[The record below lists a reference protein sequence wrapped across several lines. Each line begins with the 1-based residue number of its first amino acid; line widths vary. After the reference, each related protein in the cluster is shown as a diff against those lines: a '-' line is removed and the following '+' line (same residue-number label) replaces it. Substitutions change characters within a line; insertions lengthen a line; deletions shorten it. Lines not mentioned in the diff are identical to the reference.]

1 MIDFKVLAQPSAIQT
16 GDKRD
21 NVYYPQI
28 VNLSPLNTR
37 GLIQAMM
44 NMGSTAFSMGEYL
57 GVASDLGGAIA
68 QMMISGHKINLEGL
82 GTFTP
87 KVETTQKNVK
97 EASAVNSSNFSCTVV
112 FTPAEEFLSILRTAI
127 WNRVQSVD
135 PGQASTN
142 AFTVAISSPAGNTLK
157 LLASKAGA
165 LANFPA
171 AGESITI
178 DGVAPDASNL
188 RYDVASGAIYIYNV
202 AAGKHNV
209 AITVGTSR
217 GFEAYDHTWENVPVA
232 DAAALIPVHVYNS
245 DDEEDTLR
253 VSIDNGAKWL
263 EGQEDKQ
270 ISVGE
275 GAEFPVMIK
284 ATSTKEVNYQ
294 IEFRDIDHD
303 EVKGL
308 YYQAPGGAW
317 TAVPHTGVITP
328 AQGCSATNVR
338 TWKFKAGIASYITI
352 KYVPAGLEG

>member
-16 GDKRD
+16 GDTRD

-87 KVETTQKNVK
+87 KIETTQKNVK
-97 EASAVNSSNFSCTVV
+97 EASAVNSSNFSCSVV
-112 FTPAEEFLSILRTAI
+112 FTPAEEFLSILRTAV
-127 WNRVQSVD
+127 WNRIQSVD

-142 AFTVAISSPAGNTLK
+142 AFTVAISSPAPNTLK
-157 LLASKAGA
+157 LVASKAGA

-178 DGVAPDASNL
+178 DGAAPAASNI

-202 AAGKHNV
+202 AAGKHTV

-217 GFEAYDHTWENVPVA
+217 GFEAYDHTWSNVPVA
-232 DAAALIPVHVYNS
+232 DAATLIRVDVYNG

-253 VSIDNGAKWL
+253 VSTDNGATWI
-263 EGQEDKQ
+263 EGQEEKKL
-270 ISVGE
+270 SVGD
-275 GAEFPVMIK
+275 GAEFAVKVK
-284 ATSTKEVNYQ
+284 ATSAQEVNYK
-294 IEFRDIDHD
+294 IEFRHSDDD
-303 EVKGL
+303 TVNGL
-308 YYQAPGGAW
+308 YYQAPGGGW
-317 TAVPHTGVITP
+317 TAVPNTGVLVP
-328 AQGCSATNVR
+328 AQGCSSTNIR
-338 TWKFKAGIASYITI
+338 EWKFKANAESTITI
-352 KYVPAGLEG
+352 KYMPNGLEG

>member
-87 KVETTQKNVK
+87 KIETTQKNVK

-112 FTPAEEFLSILRTAI
+112 FTPADEFVSILRTAV
-127 WNRVQSVD
+127 WNRIQSVD

-142 AFTVAISSPAGNTLK
+142 AFTVAISSPAPNTLK

-178 DGVAPDASNL
+178 DGAAPAASNI

-217 GFEAYDHTWENVPVA
+217 GFEAYDHTWNNVPVA
-232 DAAALIPVHVYNS
+232 DAATLIPVSVYNN
-245 DDEEDTLR
+245 DDIEDTIR
-253 VSIDNGAKWL
+253 VSVDGGAKWF
-263 EGQEDKQ
+263 EGQEEKN

-275 GAEFPVMIK
+275 NAEFSVLIK
-284 ATSTKEVNYQ
+284 ATSASFVKYKV
-294 IEFRDIDHD
+294 EFRNSDDD
-303 EVKGL
+303 TVTGL
-308 YYQAPGGAW
+308 YYQEPGGGW
-317 TAVPHTGVITP
+317 TAVPANGVIVA
-328 AQGCSATNVR
+328 AQGVSSSTVR
-338 TWKFKAGIASYITI
+338 EWKFKTNVQAHISISYMQD
-352 KYVPAGLEG
+352 GLEG

>member
-16 GDKRD
+16 GDTRD

-87 KVETTQKNVK
+87 KIETTQKNVK

-112 FTPAEEFLSILRTAI
+112 FTPADEFVAVLRTAI

-135 PGQASTN
+135 PGQASAN

-157 LLASKAGA
+157 LVASKAGA

-178 DGVAPDASNL
+178 DGVAPSASNI

-202 AAGKHNV
+202 AAGKHTV

-217 GFEAYDHTWENVPVA
+217 GFEAYDNTWKNVPVA
-232 DAAALIPVHVYNS
+232 DAAALIPVSVYNG
-245 DDEEDTLR
+245 DDEEDVLR
-253 VSIDNGAKWL
+253 VSVNNGATWL
-263 EGQEDKQ
+263 EGQESKN

-275 GAEFPVMIK
+275 GAEFPIKIK
-284 ATSTKEVNYQ
+284 ATSTTLVNYK
-294 IEFRDIDHD
+294 IEFRHSEDD
-303 EVKGL
+303 EVSGC
-308 YYQAPGGAW
+308 YYQAPGGGW
-317 TAVPHTGVITP
+317 TAVPANGIITP
-328 AQGCSATNVR
+328 AQGCSSTAVR
-338 TWKFKAGIASYITI
+338 EWKFKANVASQLSI
-352 KYVPAGLEG
+352 KYDQQLEP

>member
-87 KVETTQKNVK
+87 KIETTQKNVK

-157 LLASKAGA
+157 LVASKAGA

-178 DGVAPDASNL
+178 DGVAPDASNI

-202 AAGKHNV
+202 AAGKHTI
-209 AITVGTSR
+209 ALTVGTSR
-217 GFEAYDHTWENVPVA
+217 GFEAYSNTWNNVPVA
-232 DAAALIPVHVYNS
+232 DAATLIPVDVYNG

-253 VSIDNGAKWL
+253 VSVDNGAKWI
-263 EGQEDKQ
+263 EGQEEKK

-275 GAEFPVMIK
+275 GAEFSVLIK
-284 ATSTKEVNYQ
+284 ATSANFVKYKV
-294 IEFRDIDHD
+294 EFRHSDDD
-303 EVKGL
+303 TVNGL
-308 YYQAPGGAW
+308 YYQEPNGGW
-317 TAVPHTGVITP
+317 TAVPANGVIM
-328 AQGCSATNVR
+328 ASQGTSSSTVR
-338 TWKFKAGIASYITI
+338 EWKFKANAYSTISI
-352 KYVPAGLEG
+352 KYVPDGLEG

>member
-16 GDKRD
+16 GDTRD

-44 NMGSTAFSMGEYL
+44 NLGSTAFSMGEYL

-68 QMMISGHKINLEGL
+68 QMMVSGHKINIEGL

-87 KVETTQKNVK
+87 KIETTQKNVK
-97 EASAVNSSNFSCTVV
+97 EASAVNSSNFSCSVV
-112 FTPAEEFLSILRTAI
+112 FTPAAEFMAILRTAV

-135 PGQASTN
+135 PGQASSN

-157 LLASKAGA
+157 LVASKAGA
-165 LANFPA
+165 LANFPV
-171 AGESITI
+171 AGESVTI
-178 DGVAPDASNL
+178 DGVAPSASNI

-202 AAGKHNV
+202 AAGKHTV

-217 GFEAYDHTWENVPVA
+217 GFEAYSNTWNNVPVA
-232 DAAALIPVHVYNS
+232 DAAALVPVGVYND

-253 VSIDNGAKWL
+253 VSVDNGATWL
-263 EGQEDKQ
+263 EGQENKK

-275 GAEFPVMIK
+275 SAEFPIKIK
-284 ATSTKEVNYQ
+284 ATSTNMVNYKV
-294 IEFRDIDHD
+294 EFRDKDD
-303 EVKGL
+303 KVEGL
-308 YYQAPGGAW
+308 YYQEPSGGW
-317 TAVPHTGVITP
+317 TAVPASGIITP
-328 AQGCSATNVR
+328 SQGCSANAIR
-338 TWKFKAGIASYITI
+338 EWKFKAKGASFISI
-352 KYVPAGLEG
+352 KYVG

>member
-16 GDKRD
+16 GDTRD

-87 KVETTQKNVK
+87 KIETTQKNVK

-112 FTPAEEFLSILRTAI
+112 FTPADEFLSILRTAV
-127 WNRVQSVD
+127 WNRVQAVD
-135 PGQASTN
+135 PGQSSSN

-157 LLASKAGA
+157 LVASKAGA

-178 DGVAPDASNL
+178 DGVAPAASNI

-202 AAGKHNV
+202 AAGKHTV

-217 GFEAYDHTWENVPVA
+217 GFEAYSNTWKNVPVA
-232 DAAALIPVHVYNS
+232 DAATLVPVSVYNG
-245 DDEEDTLR
+245 DDIEDTIR
-253 VSIDNGAKWL
+253 VSLDNGATWM
-263 EGQEDKQ
+263 EGQETKK

-275 GAEFPVMIK
+275 GAEFPVKIK
-284 ATSTKEVNYQ
+284 ALSSTSVNYKV
-294 IEFRDIDHD
+294 EFRHSDDD
-303 EVKGL
+303 TVNGL
-308 YYQAPGGAW
+308 YYQEPAGGW
-317 TAVPHTGVITP
+317 TAVPANGIITP
-328 AQGCSATNVR
+328 AQGCSASTIR
-338 TWKFKAGIASYITI
+338 DWKFKANADSQLSISY
-352 KYVPAGLEG
+352 VE

>member
-16 GDKRD
+16 GDTRD

-87 KVETTQKNVK
+87 KIETTQKNVK
-97 EASAVNSSNFSCTVV
+97 ESSAVNSSNFSCTVV
-112 FTPAEEFLSILRTAI
+112 FTPAEEFLSILRTAV

-135 PGQASTN
+135 PGQASSN

-157 LLASKAGA
+157 LVASKAGA

-178 DGVAPDASNL
+178 DGVAPTASNI
-188 RYDVASGAIYIYNV
+188 RYDIASGAIYIYNV
-202 AAGKHNV
+202 AAGKHTV
-209 AITVGTSR
+209 ALTVGTSR
-217 GFEAYDHTWENVPVA
+217 GFEAYSNTWKNVPVA
-232 DAAALIPVHVYNS
+232 DAATLIPVSVYND

-253 VSIDNGAKWL
+253 VSVNNGATWL
-263 EGQEDKQ
+263 EGTEGKN

-275 GAEFPVMIK
+275 GAEFPIKIK
-284 ATSTKEVNYQ
+284 ATSAAQVDYK
-294 IEFRDIDHD
+294 IEFRHSEDD
-303 EVKGL
+303 EVTGC
-308 YYQAPGGAW
+308 YYQAPGGGW
-317 TAVPHTGVITP
+317 TAVPANGIIIP
-328 AQGCSATNVR
+328 GQGCSSANIR
-338 TWKFKAGIASYITI
+338 EWKFKANVASQMHISYA
-352 KYVPAGLEG
+352 KNLEG